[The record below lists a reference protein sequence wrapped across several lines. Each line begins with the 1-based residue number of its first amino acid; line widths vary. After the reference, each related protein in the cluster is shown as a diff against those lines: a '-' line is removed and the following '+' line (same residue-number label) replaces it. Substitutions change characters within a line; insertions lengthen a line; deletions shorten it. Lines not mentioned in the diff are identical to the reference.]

1 MFKKF
6 GPYLALL
13 IIVLVTVAATPRAIK
28 GYVEGHYQVKVAQ
41 VELGWP
47 VVFKGVTV
55 QREGLHA
62 ELQEV
67 RATPWGS
74 DPVEVRGGT
83 AHIIQKGH
91 GRSQETPGRRSIIAR
106 GLRVTVEGEGFQA
119 HLEGVN
125 LDSSYRFQS
134 GTFTADGRVVHLG
147 PGEVSKDLQSVSLDS
162 AEVELAL
169 PFALPKV
176 PPKGVLRVENVKADR
191 GKKSAEIGK
200 LSYGPLMAEHVRVEK
215 GHGFSGVAQSVTV
228 NHPWVDVG
236 PVTVRDMGFGLD
248 PIGASLLLDNTVILV
263 DLANYRIA
271 GTGTCG
277 EWVRA
282 LPDERPEAL
291 RVPPENWNGD
301 INFDVSAKGR
311 GDIVFN
317 FDCKYKCSEEP
328 IKSLRA
334 GIVKYMAYSSKGI
347 RFERKVGRGSPDWAD
362 ITKVPPLVTKAF
374 ITLED
379 PGFLGHRGIIV
390 QALRNSLTDNLKLGE
405 FFRGGS
411 TITQQLAKNLWLR
424 RHKTLSRKVYEA
436 LLAMALESCLT
447 KQEILE
453 LYLNV
458 VEFGPDLY
466 GIAPAAKHYFDKD
479 VDDLLPVEAFFL
491 ARLLPHPSHVIMPAN
506 GGLENAKALMERL
519 VAGGHIEDVYLPAEE
534 TSSEGWQ
541 TNE

>member
-13 IIVLVTVAATPRAIK
+13 IVLVTVARFVTPRVIK

-47 VVFKGVTV
+47 VVFHGVEV
-55 QREGLHA
+55 QREALHA

-74 DPVEVRGGT
+74 APVEILGGT
-83 AHIIQKGH
+83 AHVIKKGH
-91 GRSQETPGRRSIIAR
+91 ARPQASPGGRSIIAR
-106 GLRVTVEGEGFQA
+106 GLRVMVEGEGFQA
-119 HLEGVN
+119 DLEGFN

-147 PGEVSKDLQSVSLDS
+147 AGGISKDLQSVSLDS
-162 AEVELAL
+162 AEVDLAL
-169 PFALPKV
+169 PFALPKF
-176 PPKGVLRVENVKADR
+176 PSKGVLRVENVKANR
-191 GKKSAEIGK
+191 GARSAEIGK
-200 LSYGPLMAEHVRVEK
+200 LSYGPVKAEHVRVEK
-215 GHGFSGVAQSVTV
+215 GQGFSGVAQSVTI

-236 PVTVRDMGFGLD
+236 PVTVRDMGFTLD
-248 PIGASLLLDNTVILV
+248 ATGASILLDNTVILV
-263 DLANYRIA
+263 DPANYRIA

-277 EWVRA
+277 EWVKA

-291 RVPPENWNGD
+291 QVPPENWSGD
-301 INFDVSAKGR
+301 INFDVTAKGH
-311 GDIVFN
+311 GEIAFN

-328 IKSLRA
+328 LKSLRA
-334 GIVKYMAYSSKGI
+334 GLVKYMAYGTHGL
-347 RFERKVGRGSPDWAD
+347 FERKLGRGSPDWAD
-362 ITKVPPLVTKAF
+362 IAEIPPLVTKAF

-379 PGFLGHRGIIV
+379 PGFLSHRGIIV

-466 GIAPAAKHYFDKD
+466 GIAPAAKHYFNKN
-479 VDDLLPVEAFFL
+479 VGDLLPEEAFFL
-491 ARLLPHPSHVIMPAN
+491 AHTLPHPSKVVPPEQ
-506 GGLENAKALMERL
+506 GGLENARKLMRQL
-519 VAGGHIEDVYLPAEE
+519 VLAGNIEDVYLPAEE